1 MPTYGAWCFFGGKFL
16 PHGDQKKI
24 QWDSYNEFCEMNM
37 PKLKIFKEGFYPLKL
52 LYLDNIFKQV
62 IEIQHD

>member
-1 MPTYGAWCFFGGKFL
+1 
-16 PHGDQKKI
+16 
-24 QWDSYNEFCEMNM
+24 MNM
-37 PKLKIFKEGFYPLKL
+37 PKLKIFKEGFYLLKL

>member
-1 MPTYGAWCFFGGKFL
+1 MVLGVFLGANFY
-16 PHGDQKKI
+16 HMVTKKN
-24 QWDSYNEFCEMNM
+24 QWDSYEEFCEMNM
-37 PKLKIFKEGFYPLKL
+37 PKLKIFKEGFYLLKL